1 MRGFE
6 RTYEVG
12 RPDDARHHEEVP
24 SVQKAFAKDVKSLI
38 GVIEENGNPFCEDS
52 VHLLVLDTKKIVPK
66 CVVEAVSGAKVKG
79 QSVYDKYV
87 KERLNKR
94 SRPITDTKQQCNLP
108 FFGTPDKRTSRNR

>member
-38 GVIEENGNPFCEDS
+38 TVIEEMGNPFCEGS
-52 VHLLVLDTKKIVPK
+52 AHCIVLKI
-66 CVVEAVSGAKVKG
+66 VKG
-79 QSVYDKYV
+79 QSIYDKYV
-87 KERLNKR
+87 KKLA
-94 SRPITDTKQQCNLP
+94 S
-108 FFGTPDKRTSRNR
+108 

>member
-1 MRGFE
+1 M
-6 RTYEVG
+6 
-12 RPDDARHHEEVP
+12 
-24 SVQKAFAKDVKSLI
+24 
-38 GVIEENGNPFCEDS
+38 GNLFCKNS
-52 VHLLVLDTKKIVPK
+52 ANLLVLDTKKIVPK